1 MYYWRVKRQKR
12 GVSRPTPHYSLI
24 VEVYTLCLTT
34 TGCSVSVCS
43 TRSAVRL
50 EVVAT
55 MVLAWLAVTLAMT
68 LAVTLAVVEVTVM
81 LAWVVVVVVTK
92 VAAVVMWLV
101 VWLVVHG
108 WRTAMEV
115 VVCAYALGRHGNI
128 YNNPLWS
135 AVA

>member
-1 MYYWRVKRQKR
+1 MSVAQH
-12 GVSRPTPHYSLI
+12 PTILGCELAMDGYLSA
-24 VEVYTLCLTT
+24 TR
-34 TGCSVSVCS
+34 CSVSVCS
-43 TRSAVRL
+43 TGSAVRL

-55 MVLAWLAVTLAMT
+55 MVLAWLAMT
-68 LAVTLAVVEVTVM
+68 LAIILSWLRVVEVTVR
-81 LAWVVVVVVTK
+81 LAWLVVVVVTK

-108 WRTAMEV
+108 WRAAMEV
-115 VVCAYALGRHGNI
+115 VVSTYALGRHSYI

>member
-1 MYYWRVKRQKR
+1 MSVAQH
-12 GVSRPTPHYSLI
+12 PTIIGCELASLCS
-24 VEVYTLCLTT
+24 LATT
-34 TGCSVSVCS
+34 RCSVSVCS

-55 MVLAWLAVTLAMT
+55 MVLAWLAVTLA
-68 LAVTLAVVEVTVM
+68 VTLAVVEVTVR
-81 LAWVVVVVVTK
+81 LAWLVVVVVTK

-101 VWLVVHG
+101 MWLVVHG

-115 VVCAYALGRHGNI
+115 VVCTYALGRHSYI

>member
-1 MYYWRVKRQKR
+1 MSVAQH
-12 GVSRPTPHYSLI
+12 PTIIGCELAIDGYLSA
-24 VEVYTLCLTT
+24 TR
-34 TGCSVSVCS
+34 CSVSVCS
-43 TRSAVRL
+43 TRSAIRL

-55 MVLAWLAVTLAMT
+55 MVLAWLAVNLAII
-68 LAVTLAVVEVTVM
+68 LSWLRVVEVTVR
-81 LAWVVVVVVTK
+81 LAWLVVVVVTK

-115 VVCAYALGRHGNI
+115 VVCTYALGRHGNI

>member
-1 MYYWRVKRQKR
+1 MSVAQH
-12 GVSRPTPHYSLI
+12 PTIIGCELAMDGYLSA
-24 VEVYTLCLTT
+24 TR
-34 TGCSVSVCS
+34 CSVSVCS
-43 TRSAVRL
+43 TRSAIRL

-55 MVLAWLAVTLAMT
+55 MVLAWLAVTLAIILSW
-68 LAVTLAVVEVTVM
+68 LAVGKVTVR
-81 LAWVVVVVVTK
+81 LAWLVVVVVTK

-115 VVCAYALGRHGNI
+115 VVCTYALGRHGNI

>member
-1 MYYWRVKRQKR
+1 MDGYLSATR
-12 GVSRPTPHYSLI
+12 
-24 VEVYTLCLTT
+24 
-34 TGCSVSVCS
+34 CSVSVCS
-43 TRSAVRL
+43 TRSAIRL

-55 MVLAWLAVTLAMT
+55 MVLAWLAVTLAMI
-68 LAVTLAVVEVTVM
+68 LSWLAVVKVTVM
-81 LAWVVVVVVTK
+81 LAWLVVVVVTK

-101 VWLVVHG
+101 VWLMVYG

-115 VVCAYALGRHGNI
+115 VVCTYALGRHGNI

>member
-1 MYYWRVKRQKR
+1 MKRQKR

-24 VEVYTLCLTT
+24 VEVYTHCLTT
-34 TGCSVSVCS
+34 TRCSVSVCS

-55 MVLAWLAVTLAMT
+55 MVLAWLAVTLAII
-68 LAVTLAVVEVTVM
+68 LSWLRVVEVTVR
-81 LAWVVVVVVTK
+81 LTWLVVVVVTK

-115 VVCAYALGRHGNI
+115 VVCTYALGRHGNI

>member
-1 MYYWRVKRQKR
+1 MDGYLSATR
-12 GVSRPTPHYSLI
+12 
-24 VEVYTLCLTT
+24 
-34 TGCSVSVCS
+34 CSVSVCS
-43 TRSAVRL
+43 TGSAIRL

-55 MVLAWLAVTLAMT
+55 MVLAWLAVTLAEI
-68 LAVTLAVVEVTVM
+68 LAVTLAWFAVVEVTVR
-81 LAWVVVVVVTK
+81 LTWLVVVVVTK

-101 VWLVVHG
+101 VHG

-115 VVCAYALGRHGNI
+115 VVCTYTLGRHGNI

>member
-1 MYYWRVKRQKR
+1 MSVAQH
-12 GVSRPTPHYSLI
+12 PTIIGCELAMDGYLSA
-24 VEVYTLCLTT
+24 TR
-34 TGCSVSVCS
+34 CSVSVCS

-55 MVLAWLAVTLAMT
+55 MVLAWLAEILAMI
-68 LAVTLAVVEVTVM
+68 LAWFAVVEVTVR
-81 LAWVVVVVVTK
+81 LTWLVVVVVTK

-108 WRTAMEV
+108 WRTAMIV
-115 VVCAYALGRHGNI
+115 VVCTYALGRHGNI

>member
-1 MYYWRVKRQKR
+1 MSVAQH
-12 GVSRPTPHYSLI
+12 PTIIGCELAMDGYLSA
-24 VEVYTLCLTT
+24 TR
-34 TGCSVSVCS
+34 CSVSVCS

-55 MVLAWLAVTLAMT
+55 MVLAWLAVTLAII
-68 LAVTLAVVEVTVM
+68 LSWLRVVEVTVR
-81 LAWVVVVVVTK
+81 LAWLVVVVVTK

-108 WRTAMEV
+108 WRTAMIV
-115 VVCAYALGRHGNI
+115 VVCTYALGRHGNI

>member
-1 MYYWRVKRQKR
+1 MSVAQH
-12 GVSRPTPHYSLI
+12 PTIIGCELASLCS
-24 VEVYTLCLTT
+24 LAT

-68 LAVTLAVVEVTVM
+68 LAMILSWLRVVEVTVM
-81 LAWVVVVVVTK
+81 LAWVVGMVVTK
-92 VAAVVMWLV
+92 VAAVV

-115 VVCAYALGRHGNI
+115 VVCTYALGRHGNI

>member
-1 MYYWRVKRQKR
+1 MSVAQH
-12 GVSRPTPHYSLI
+12 PTIIGCELAMDGYLSA
-24 VEVYTLCLTT
+24 TR
-34 TGCSVSVCS
+34 CSVSVCS

-55 MVLAWLAVTLAMT
+55 MVLAWLAVTLAIILT
-68 LAVTLAVVEVTVM
+68 WLCVVKVPVRLTW
-81 LAWVVVVVVTK
+81 LVVVVVTK

-115 VVCAYALGRHGNI
+115 VVSTYTLGRHGNI

>member
-1 MYYWRVKRQKR
+1 MSVAQH
-12 GVSRPTPHYSLI
+12 PTVIGCELAMDGYLSA
-24 VEVYTLCLTT
+24 TR
-34 TGCSVSVCS
+34 CSVSVCS

-55 MVLAWLAVTLAMT
+55 MVLAWLAVTLAII
-68 LAVTLAVVEVTVM
+68 LSWLRVVEVTVR
-81 LAWVVVVVVTK
+81 LAWLVVVVVTK

-101 VWLVVHG
+101 MWLVVHG

-115 VVCAYALGRHGNI
+115 VVCTYALGRHGNI

>member
-1 MYYWRVKRQKR
+1 MSVAQH
-12 GVSRPTPHYSLI
+12 PTIIGCELAMDGYLSA
-24 VEVYTLCLTT
+24 TR
-34 TGCSVSVCS
+34 CSVSVCS

-55 MVLAWLAVTLAMT
+55 MVLAWLAVTLAMI
-68 LAVTLAVVEVTVM
+68 LSWLAVVKVTVR
-81 LAWVVVVVVTK
+81 LTWLVVVVVTK

-101 VWLVVHG
+101 MWLVVHG

-115 VVCAYALGRHGNI
+115 VVSTYALGRHGNI

>member
-1 MYYWRVKRQKR
+1 MSVAQH
-12 GVSRPTPHYSLI
+12 PTIIGCELAMDGYLSA
-24 VEVYTLCLTT
+24 TR
-34 TGCSVSVCS
+34 CSVSVCS

-55 MVLAWLAVTLAMT
+55 MVLAWLAEILAMI
-68 LAVTLAVVEVTVM
+68 LAWFAVVEVTVR
-81 LAWVVVVVVTK
+81 LTWLVVVVVTK

-115 VVCAYALGRHGNI
+115 VVCTYALGRHGNI

>member
-1 MYYWRVKRQKR
+1 MSVAQH
-12 GVSRPTPHYSLI
+12 PTIIGCELAMDGYLSA
-24 VEVYTLCLTT
+24 TR
-34 TGCSVSVCS
+34 CSVSVCS

-55 MVLAWLAVTLAMT
+55 MVLAWLAVTLAII
-68 LAVTLAVVEVTVM
+68 LSWLRVVEVTER
-81 LAWVVVVVVTK
+81 LTWVVVVVVTK
-92 VAAVVMWLV
+92 VAAVVK
-101 VWLVVHG
+101 WLVVHG

-115 VVCAYALGRHGNI
+115 VVSTYALGRHGNI

>member
-1 MYYWRVKRQKR
+1 MDGYLSATR
-12 GVSRPTPHYSLI
+12 
-24 VEVYTLCLTT
+24 
-34 TGCSVSVCS
+34 CSVSVCS
-43 TRSAVRL
+43 TRSAIRL

-55 MVLAWLAVTLAMT
+55 MVLAWLAMTLAMI
-68 LAVTLAVVEVTVM
+68 LSWLRVVEVTVM

-115 VVCAYALGRHGNI
+115 VVSTYALGRHGNI

>member
-1 MYYWRVKRQKR
+1 MSVAQH
-12 GVSRPTPHYSLI
+12 PTIIGCELAMDGYLSA
-24 VEVYTLCLTT
+24 TR
-34 TGCSVSVCS
+34 CSVSVCS
-43 TRSAVRL
+43 TRSAIRL

-55 MVLAWLAVTLAMT
+55 MVLAWLAVTLAII
-68 LAVTLAVVEVTVM
+68 LSWLRVVKVTVM
-81 LAWVVVVVVTK
+81 LTWLIVVVVTK
-92 VAAVVMWLV
+92 VAAVVVWLV

-115 VVCAYALGRHGNI
+115 VVCTYALGRHGNI

>member
-1 MYYWRVKRQKR
+1 MDGYLSATR
-12 GVSRPTPHYSLI
+12 
-24 VEVYTLCLTT
+24 
-34 TGCSVSVCS
+34 CSVSVCS
-43 TRSAVRL
+43 TGSAIRL

-55 MVLAWLAVTLAMT
+55 MVLAWLAVTLAVI
-68 LAVTLAVVEVTVM
+68 LSWLRVVKVTM
-81 LAWVVVVVVTK
+81 RLAWLIVVVVTK

-115 VVCAYALGRHGNI
+115 VVSTYALGRHGNI

>member
-1 MYYWRVKRQKR
+1 MSVAQH
-12 GVSRPTPHYSLI
+12 PTIIGCELAMDGYLSA
-24 VEVYTLCLTT
+24 TR
-34 TGCSVSVCS
+34 CSVSVCT
-43 TRSAVRL
+43 TRSAIRL

-55 MVLAWLAVTLAMT
+55 MVLAWLAMTLAMI
-68 LAVTLAVVEVTVM
+68 LSWLRVVEVTVR
-81 LAWVVVVVVTK
+81 LAWLVVVVVTK

-115 VVCAYALGRHGNI
+115 VVSTYALGRHGNI

>member
-1 MYYWRVKRQKR
+1 MSVAQH
-12 GVSRPTPHYSLI
+12 PTIIGCELAMDGYLSA
-24 VEVYTLCLTT
+24 TR
-34 TGCSVSVCS
+34 CSVSVCS
-43 TRSAVRL
+43 TRSAIRL

-55 MVLAWLAVTLAMT
+55 MVLAWLAVTLAMI
-68 LAVTLAVVEVTVM
+68 LSWLRVVEVTVM

-101 VWLVVHG
+101 MWLVVYG

-115 VVCAYALGRHGNI
+115 VVCTYTLGRHGNI

>member
-1 MYYWRVKRQKR
+1 MSVAQH
-12 GVSRPTPHYSLI
+12 PTIIGCELASLCS
-24 VEVYTLCLTT
+24 LATT
-34 TGCSVSVCS
+34 RCSVSVCS

-55 MVLAWLAVTLAMT
+55 MVLAWLAVTLA
-68 LAVTLAVVEVTVM
+68 VTLVGILSWLRVVEVTVR
-81 LAWVVVVVVTK
+81 LTWVVVVVVTK

-115 VVCAYALGRHGNI
+115 VVSTYALGGHGNI

>member
-1 MYYWRVKRQKR
+1 MSVAQH
-12 GVSRPTPHYSLI
+12 PTIIGCELAMDGYLSA
-24 VEVYTLCLTT
+24 TR
-34 TGCSVSVCS
+34 CSVSVCS

-55 MVLAWLAVTLAMT
+55 MVLTWLAVTLAMI
-68 LAVTLAVVEVTVM
+68 LSWLRVVKVTVM
-81 LAWVVVVVVTK
+81 LAWLVVVVVTK

-101 VWLVVHG
+101 MWLVVHG

-115 VVCAYALGRHGNI
+115 VVCTYALGRHGNI

>member
-1 MYYWRVKRQKR
+1 MSVAQH
-12 GVSRPTPHYSLI
+12 PTI
-24 VEVYTLCLTT
+24 I
-34 TGCSVSVCS
+34 GCELAMDGYLSATRRSVSVCS

-68 LAVTLAVVEVTVM
+68 LSWLRVVEVTVM
-81 LAWVVVVVVTK
+81 LAWLVVVVVTK

-101 VWLVVHG
+101 MWLVVHG

-115 VVCAYALGRHGNI
+115 MVCTYALGRHGNI